1 MCFTVVNTGT
11 GGGTLP
17 RYPGAMSLRHL
28 KIIRHDFA
36 KIYVK
41 MGEILGN
48 FNIFEGNFR
57 PHKINSLI
65 LITARMYFN

>member
-1 MCFTVVNTGT
+1 VFHSLNTGT

-48 FNIFEGNFR
+48 FNIFEGNFSSIWE
-57 PHKINSLI
+57 KIRIFPI
-65 LITARMYFN
+65 LKVEALL